1 MHGCAPLATPCGDE
15 EMAVSDTTELTVD
28 GAVDT
33 SRDRY
38 GVFGGRYVPETLIP
52 AVDALDV
59 AFDDAMADAS
69 FRAALDEMLRNYVGR
84 PSILSDAPRLSER
97 VGTRVYLKREDL
109 NHTGAHKIN
118 NTVGQVL
125 LARRMGKTRIIA
137 ETGAGQHGVA
147 TATVCARFGLQC
159 VVYMGEEDMR
169 RQELN
174 VFRMKLMG
182 AKVIP
187 VTSGT
192 RTLKDATTEAIRDWV
207 TNVEDT
213 HYIIGS
219 VVGPA
224 PYPRMVRDFQSVI
237 GREAREQMLAR
248 TGALPDTVVACVG
261 GGSNA
266 MGIFAGF
273 VADAGVEL
281 VGVEA
286 AGDGLDTD
294 RHSASLSKGTPG
306 VLHGSLSYLLQDAAG
321 QVHPAHSI
329 SAGLDYPG
337 VGPEHAHLKDSGRAT
352 YVAVTDQDAL
362 SGFALLSRLEGVIP
376 ALETAHAVAWIAG
389 QAGRWTPDQRVLLCV
404 SGRGDKDVAQISQM
418 STLPE

>member
-1 MHGCAPLATPCGDE
+1 
-15 EMAVSDTTELTVD
+15 VSDTPHVEVS
-28 GAVDT
+28 APN
-33 SRDRY
+33 DRF
-38 GVFGGRYVPETLIP
+38 GIFGGRYVPETLIP
-52 AVDALDV
+52 AIDALERG
-59 AFDDAMADAS
+59 FDDAMADDA
-69 FRAALDEMLRNYVGR
+69 FVAELQGMLRDYVGR
-84 PSILSDAPRLSER
+84 PSILTEAPRLSEH
-97 VGTRVYLKREDL
+97 VGANVWLKREDL

-125 LARRMGKTRIIA
+125 LARRMGKRRIIA

-147 TATVCARFGLQC
+147 TATVCARYGLGC

-174 VFRMKLMG
+174 VFRMRLMG
-182 AKVIP
+182 AQVIP

-224 PYPRMVRDFQSVI
+224 PYPRMVREFQAVI
-237 GREAREQMLAR
+237 GREARAQMIERA
-248 TGALPDTVVACVG
+248 GGLPHTVVACVG

-273 VADAGVEL
+273 VDDAGVEL

-294 RHSASLSKGTPG
+294 RHSASLSRGTPG

-337 VGPEHAHLKDSGRAT
+337 VGPEHAFLKDSGRAT
-352 YVAVTDQDAL
+352 YVAVTDTDAL
-362 SGFALLSRLEGVIP
+362 RGFALLSRLEGIIP

-389 QAGRWTPDQRVLLCV
+389 QTGRWAPDQRVLLCV
-404 SGRGDKDVAQISQM
+404 SGRGDKDVAQISQL